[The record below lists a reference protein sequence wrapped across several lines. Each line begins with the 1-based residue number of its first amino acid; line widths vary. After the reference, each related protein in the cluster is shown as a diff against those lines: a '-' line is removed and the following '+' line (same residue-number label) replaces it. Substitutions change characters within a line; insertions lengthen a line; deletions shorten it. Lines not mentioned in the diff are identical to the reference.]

1 MADRSVRASRSG
13 RTTGTSTRWSSRWTL
28 GVIVLVL
35 ALVFVLENRQPVA
48 IRLWIPVVI
57 MPQWA
62 ALTIMLVLGGVTG
75 ALLSRRRR

>member
-1 MADRSVRASRSG
+1 MADPHVRASRSG
-13 RTTGTSTRWSSRWTL
+13 RTAGTSSRWSSRWTL

-35 ALVFVLENRQPVA
+35 ALVFVLENRQPVS